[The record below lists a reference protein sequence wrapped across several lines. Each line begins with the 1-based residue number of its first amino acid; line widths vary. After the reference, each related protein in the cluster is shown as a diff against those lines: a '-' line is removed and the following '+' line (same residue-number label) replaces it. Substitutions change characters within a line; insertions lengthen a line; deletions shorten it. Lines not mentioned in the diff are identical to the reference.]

1 MERALVILLN
11 LSTSQLTYNSLE
23 SSAMLTVP
31 SMSAVSDTESA
42 LRDAVM
48 GILSERLAWAALI
61 ATLTYTAMFNS
72 QELANTLF
80 SLASYATH
88 LTCVTWVADVG
99 LTPVKLRA
107 ESAWSISLCQ
117 QDLVSFKTADNI
129 LLAIYANSPQ
139 DLLMCSDGYGALDSK
154 FLSFKVHFFSPYS
167 WASWRAQF
175 LKRSLSLWK
184 EDYQWK
190 GRYAMQ
196 DIPWLPIQHRWCL
209 CIMWVHLFRHI
220 KEMWHS
226 SF

>member
-1 MERALVILLN
+1 MLRGKQFVSKQRASLKLRPLQLPAWDNLMVPLPQEEMCSSFSTSVIQLIECFVILSSTALLSSIMERALVILLN

-42 LRDAVM
+42 LQDAVM

-88 LTCVTWVADVG
+88 LTCVTWAADVG
-99 LTPVKLRA
+99 LTLVKRPA
-107 ESAWSISLCQ
+107 ANAWSISPYQ
-117 QDLVSFKTADNI
+117 QDLVSSKTADNI
-129 LLAIYANSPQ
+129 PIAIYANSPQ

-154 FLSFKVHFFSPYS
+154 ILLS
-167 WASWRAQF
+167 
-175 LKRSLSLWK
+175 
-184 EDYQWK
+184 
-190 GRYAMQ
+190 
-196 DIPWLPIQHRWCL
+196 
-209 CIMWVHLFRHI
+209 
-220 KEMWHS
+220 
-226 SF
+226 